1 MDKNIPGKKKYFL
14 VLALTIAAALAL
26 LYFGLN
32 SGDNGKGT
40 QPVPDKMVQVEPNE
54 EIQGGVHVAT
64 GLVADE
70 GLNQVIANCTGCHS
84 AQLII
89 QNRASREGWIEVI
102 RWMQRTQNLWDL
114 GENEEIIVSYLSRN
128 YAPVWKGRRAP
139 LTDIK
144 WYELRE

>member
-1 MDKNIPGKKKYFL
+1 MDKNIPRKKKYLL
-14 VLALTIAAALAL
+14 VLAFTIAAALVL

-32 SGDNGKGT
+32 SGDNGNST
-40 QPVPDKMVQVEPNE
+40 EPVPDEMVQVGPNE

-84 AQLII
+84 SQLII

-139 LTDIK
+139 LTDIE
-144 WYELRE
+144 WYELKE